1 MGYTVW
7 APSTAESAISQVP
20 GQSLVHMEHMPDVEQ
35 VVLLLFIPPVNG
47 ELKFGEYDILK
58 PPQDYIWYDIF
69 LQITVPY
76 IG

>member
-1 MGYTVW
+1 
-7 APSTAESAISQVP
+7 
-20 GQSLVHMEHMPDVEQ
+20 MEHMPDVEQ

-58 PPQDYIWYDIF
+58 PPQDYICYDIF